1 MAGRMLSKTRYVAGL
16 QCLRRLWRMVNE
28 PQNYAGPPPGSPLAM
43 GTEIGREAHRLFP
56 GGVLVTE
63 EPWQHAQA
71 VQTTRALMGDPAV
84 PAIFEAAFQ
93 HEDIRIRVDVLERL
107 GNGAWGLREV
117 KGSTRVK
124 DYFLDDLAI
133 QAYVLAGAGVP
144 VASVELLHVN
154 NRYVRG
160 ADGICWPEL
169 FTRADVA
176 EQVRERQRDI
186 PARLPEMRAALA
198 LDAAPAVEPG
208 PRCESPFTCEFH
220 ADCTAAK
227 PADWIA
233 YLPRLH
239 PRQAASLATLGIES
253 ISAIPS
259 DFPLRWRQSIIR
271 DVLVSGRPYVAADL
285 ARLLAGYGP
294 PALYLDFEAMMPPI
308 PLYEGT
314 SPYQTLPFQWSL
326 HQLDADGDLAHREF
340 LAPHEH
346 DPRRSFIESLIAAL
360 SGSDHPILVYSGYE
374 QTQLRALTAEF
385 PELAQPIASIIA
397 RLKDLLPVVRSAI
410 CFPQFAFSNSIKAV
424 APGLAPGFGYDDLG
438 DIADGNTAAATFLQ
452 LASGQA
458 DDPAR
463 LRSALL
469 AYCERD
475 TLAMVLVHR
484 ALERLANQ

>member
-28 PQNYAGPPPGSPLAM
+28 PQDYSDPPPGSPLAM

-56 GGVLVTE
+56 RGVLVTE

-71 VQTTRALMGDPAV
+71 VQTTRRLMEDPTV

-107 GNGAWGLREV
+107 GGGAWGLREV

-124 DYFLDDLAI
+124 DYFLHDLAI

-154 NRYVRG
+154 SRYVRG
-160 ADGICWPEL
+160 ADGICWPEF

-186 PARLPEMRAALA
+186 PARLLEMRAALA

-208 PRCESPFTCEFH
+208 PHCEVALHLRVPCRLHRDE
-220 ADCTAAK
+220 

-233 YLPRLH
+233 LLPRLH

-259 DFPLRWRQSIIR
+259 DFP
-271 DVLVSGRPYVAADL
+271 
-285 ARLLAGYGP
+285 
-294 PALYLDFEAMMPPI
+294 
-308 PLYEGT
+308 
-314 SPYQTLPFQWSL
+314 
-326 HQLDADGDLAHREF
+326 
-340 LAPHEH
+340 
-346 DPRRSFIESLIAAL
+346 
-360 SGSDHPILVYSGYE
+360 
-374 QTQLRALTAEF
+374 
-385 PELAQPIASIIA
+385 
-397 RLKDLLPVVRSAI
+397 
-410 CFPQFAFSNSIKAV
+410 
-424 APGLAPGFGYDDLG
+424 
-438 DIADGNTAAATFLQ
+438 
-452 LASGQA
+452 
-458 DDPAR
+458 
-463 LRSALL
+463 
-469 AYCERD
+469 
-475 TLAMVLVHR
+475 
-484 ALERLANQ
+484 